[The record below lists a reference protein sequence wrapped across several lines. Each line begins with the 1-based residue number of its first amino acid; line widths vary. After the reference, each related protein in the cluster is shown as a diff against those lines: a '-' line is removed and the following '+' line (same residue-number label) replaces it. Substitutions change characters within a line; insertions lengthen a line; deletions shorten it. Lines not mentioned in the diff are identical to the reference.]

1 MNKIEK
7 IINKTK
13 EKKYKNQNKKKEKKK
28 NKNLFKKGPLFLP
41 NIS

>member
-13 EKKYKNQNKKKEKKK
+13 EKNIKTKIKKKEKKK